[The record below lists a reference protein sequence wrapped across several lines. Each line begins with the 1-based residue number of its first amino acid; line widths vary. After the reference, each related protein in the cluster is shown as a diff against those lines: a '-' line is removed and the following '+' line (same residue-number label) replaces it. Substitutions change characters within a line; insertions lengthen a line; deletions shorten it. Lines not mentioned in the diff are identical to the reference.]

1 MYFYKVDSNILFSKN
16 KLNGMMEIVPN
27 TVEASKEKHIP
38 VVNINEN
45 TVEVTIGSV
54 IHPMEEKHYIEFIVL
69 ETNKGVY
76 QQFLMPMMNQ
86 RLILKSKMKMLLVY
100 MNTVIFM
107 DYGQKSF
114 NILITIDFLTLKNVL
129 SKPILF

>member
-76 QQFLMPMMNQ
+76 QQFLMPNAEPKAHFEIQ
-86 RLILKSKMKMLLVY
+86 NENVIVVY
-100 MNTVIFM
+100 E
-107 DYGQKSF
+107 YC
-114 NILITIDFLTLKNVL
+114 NIHGLWAKKF
-129 SKPILF
+129 

>member
-76 QQFLMPMMNQ
+76 QQFLMPNDEPKAHFEIQ
-86 RLILKSKMKMLLVY
+86 NENVIVVY
-100 MNTVIFM
+100 E
-107 DYGQKSF
+107 YC
-114 NILITIDFLTLKNVL
+114 NIHGLWAKKF
-129 SKPILF
+129 

>member
-114 NILITIDFLTLKNVL
+114 NILITIDF
-129 SKPILF
+129 

>member
-16 KLNGMMEIVPN
+16 KLNGMVEIVPN

-38 VVNINEN
+38 VVNIKEN
-45 TVEVTIGSV
+45 TVEVTVGSV

-76 QQFLMPMMNQ
+76 QQFLMPNDEPKAHFEIQ
-86 RLILKSKMKMLLVY
+86 NENVIGVY
-100 MNTVIFM
+100 E
-107 DYGQKSF
+107 YC
-114 NILITIDFLTLKNVL
+114 NIHGLWAKKF
-129 SKPILF
+129 